1 MTTDELTTA
10 RLDAPVSEV
19 TTPLE
24 RLRRSL
30 PLTDPDRHDLDFV
43 ADDLFAHLAPGY
55 PEAGV
60 AL

>member
-1 MTTDELTTA
+1 MTADLSTTA

-19 TTPLE
+19 TTALE

-30 PLTDPDRHDLDFV
+30 PVDDPDRHSLDTA

-55 PEAGV
+55 PLEGV